1 MLLSYTSFFQSV
13 LNQFQQTGWLEWIGT
28 ISGFIC
34 IYLAAKENI
43 WNWPVS
49 IVSVLAY
56 SIVFYESQL
65 FGDAALQIYFLGTAF
80 YGWYFWLYKKEKHEK
95 PIEILTFKQW
105 LFVGLSIL
113 ILTGLLY
120 AYLKNFTKTDVPL
133 ADSFC
138 TSMSFVAQLLMTRKI
153 LQSWI
158 LWIIVDICYVPLY
171 LHKHLALTT
180 VLYVAL
186 IVLAIIGYLDWK
198 KTYKLQF
205 ITNEN

>member
-1 MLLSYTSFFQSV
+1 MLLSDLSFLQSV
-13 LNQFQQTGWLEWIGT
+13 VEQFQQTSWLEWLGT

-56 SIVFYESQL
+56 SVVFYESRL

-80 YGWYFWLYKKEKHEK
+80 YGWYFWLYKKETHEK
-95 PIEILTFKQW
+95 PIAILTTKEW
-105 LFVGLSIL
+105 LLVTTAIAG
-113 ILTGLLY
+113 LTGLLY
-120 AYLKNFTKTDVPL
+120 LYLKNFTTTDVPL
-133 ADSFC
+133 ADGFC
-138 TSMSFVAQLLMTRKI
+138 TAMSFVAQLLMTRKV
-153 LQSWI
+153 LQNWI

-180 VLYVAL
+180 VLYFVL
-186 IVLAIIGYLDWK
+186 IILAFIGYLDWK
-198 KTYKLQF
+198 KTYKLQLT
-205 ITNEN
+205 TNEH